1 MYKMLCVGEIVNT
14 HGVKGEIKV
23 IPLVDDVDDLYDY
36 SYYFVDGKKVEM
48 ESIRF
53 HKNFAL
59 IKLEGIN
66 DINIAE
72 RLKGKFLELSREDL
86 KPLPDG
92 RYYICDL
99 MGLKVVDE
107 TLGELGTI
115 NEVFNTGSNDVYVVN
130 YLDKPLCIPD
140 IEGVVKDVDL
150 DNSVMKVVLPNGLI

>member
-1 MYKMLCVGEIVNT
+1 VYKMLCVGEIVNT

-59 IKLEGIN
+59 IKLKEIN
-66 DINIAE
+66 DIDTAK
-72 RLKGKFLELSREDL
+72 RLQGKFLELPREDL
-86 KPLPDG
+86 KPLPEG

-99 MGLKVVDE
+99 VGLKVIDKE
-107 TLGELGTI
+107 KGELGVI
-115 NEVFNTGSNDVYVVN
+115 NEVFNTGSNDVYVVSYKGN
-130 YLDKPLCIPD
+130 PLCIPVLD
-140 IEGVVKDVDL
+140 GVVEEVDL
-150 DNSVMKVVLPNGLI
+150 STGIMNINLPKGLL

>member
-1 MYKMLCVGEIVNT
+1 VYKMLCVGEIVNT

-59 IKLEGIN
+59 IKLKEIN
-66 DINIAE
+66 DIDTAK
-72 RLKGKFLELSREDL
+72 RLQGKFLELPREDL
-86 KPLPDG
+86 KPLPEG

-99 MGLKVVDE
+99 VGLKVVDKK
-107 TLGELGTI
+107 LGVLGVI
-115 NEVFNTGSNDVYVVN
+115 NEVFNTGSNDVYVISYKGN
-130 YLDKPLCIPD
+130 PLCIPALD
-140 IEGVVKDVDL
+140 GVVEEVDL
-150 DNSVMKVVLPNGLI
+150 NTGIMNIDLPKGLL